1 MTGANAVALK
11 LPPFYK
17 ANPAMWFRQVEA
29 QFTIR
34 NPAITED
41 NTKFAYLLA
50 ALPADIAEL
59 MEFAVEN
66 ATDGDK
72 YTSPKTALIKQF
84 GLTKAQ
90 KAKKL
95 AAFTTL
101 DPSMTPTTLLMHMRP
116 LLSDSTSEEFLYKFK
131 SVMPPGVRT
140 ALAGRKFENIA
151 AYAEAADDVAETIAP
166 VLVYMQSAGHP
177 KRRKGRMPLGYAST
191 THASAAR
198 HKSAEP
204 HANSRQRE
212 TTRPGASSSRA
223 RQFFRELTTHHHI
236 T

>member
-1 MTGANAVALK
+1 MAEAEANAVALK

-17 ANPAMWFRQVEA
+17 SNPAMWFRQVEA

-41 NTKFAYLLA
+41 NTKFAYLLS

-66 ATDGDK
+66 ATNGSK
-72 YTSPKTALIKQF
+72 YTSLKAALILQF

-95 AAFTTL
+95 ASFTNL
-101 DPSMTPTTLLMHMRP
+101 DPSMTPSTLLLHMRP
-116 LLSDSTSEEFLYKFK
+116 LSSDSTSEEFLHQFK

-140 ALAGRKFENIA
+140 ALAGRKFENIE
-151 AYAEAADDVAETIAP
+151 AYAAAADDVTETIRECTSVYTVNRLPKRDKETNASGLCFYHTRFGSKAQKCRAP
-166 VLVYMQSAGHP
+166 CKFTTSGNDSAG
-177 KRRKGRMPLGYAST
+177 
-191 THASAAR
+191 
-198 HKSAEP
+198 
-204 HANSRQRE
+204 RQ
-212 TTRPGASSSRA
+212 
-223 RQFFRELTTHHHI
+223 
-236 T
+236 